1 MKRKE
6 KVKDKKV
13 KEKKIKK
20 ERKHMAKEKKSMLLR
35 TLLLVLIAI
44 IVCFLIVPLF
54 KSLNFGLDLQGGFEI
69 LYEVSPIDG
78 EEMNSDILNS
88 TYKSMLKRIDTLGVS
103 EPEITIEGNDKIRV
117 KLAGVTNKDE
127 ARETLSTVATL
138 TFRDSED
145 NLLMTSDVL
154 ESGGARLT
162 TDTSGRPAVSL
173 AVKDKD
179 TFYKVTNAVK
189 DYDNNIIV
197 IWLDYDESVDSYA
210 SEGAYCGSSESNCI
224 SSATVSEAFSS
235 DVIIQGNF
243 TEDEASNL
251 VDLINSGSLPTKL
264 TEVSSKTV
272 GASFGDA
279 TLTMTMYAGIAG
291 VLAIIILLIG
301 IYNFAGIISAV
312 SVLLYTL
319 LVFASFWLVGGVLTL
334 PGIAALILGI
344 GMAVDANVLTYSRIK
359 EELLKGKSLEY
370 AFRNGSKASLGTILD
385 ANITTLLVAII
396 MFYFGESSVKGFA
409 TMLIINIIVTM
420 VTMVFITRVLMK
432 MFVKT
437 KYFDNKLSLFIGLRE
452 DSIKKEEKKPTYNY
466 LGLSK
471 YFAIF
476 SLVIMIASVIM
487 FAFKGMNLGIDFR
500 AGSDIT
506 LATTKVSE
514 EDLRSDLKELD
525 LEEVSIDITNSETDI
540 RVSDE
545 LKESEINEVESYF
558 LEKYN
563 TSVDIGVVS
572 NVVKQDLIKNA
583 IFSIIISLIGIILYI
598 TFRFKFSY
606 GISSV
611 ICLVHDALMMVA
623 SVILLRIE
631 VNSMFIAAVLAI
643 IGYSIN
649 NTIVVFDRVREN
661 IRKKDKENLNK
672 EELKEVVNIS
682 IRDTMSRSIYTS
694 LTTLLPVI
702 ALLVMGS
709 REILTFNV
717 AMIVGLIAGTYSSL
731 LLAGWLYVFF
741 ATIRKNKKTKNTKKV
756 REVSERTIKGIN
768 D

>member
-1 MKRKE
+1 MKKE
-6 KVKDKKV
+6 KKI

-20 ERKHMAKEKKSMLLR
+20 ERKHMAKEKKSMLLK
-35 TLLLVLIAI
+35 TGLLVVIAA

-69 LYEVSPIDG
+69 LYQVSPIDG
-78 EEMNSDILNS
+78 SEMTKDKLNA

-103 EPEITIEGNDKIRV
+103 EPEITLEGNDKIRV
-117 KLAGVTNKDE
+117 KLAGVTNKEE

-154 ESGGARLT
+154 EAGGARLT
-162 TDTSGRPAVSL
+162 TDQNGRPAVSL

-189 DYDNNIIV
+189 DYENNVIV
-197 IWLDYDESVDSYA
+197 IWLDYNEMTDSYA
-210 SEGAYCGSSESNCI
+210 SEGSMCGTSESNCI
-224 SSATVSEAFSS
+224 SAATVSEGFAS

-243 TEDEASNL
+243 TEEEASNL
-251 VDLINSGSLPTKL
+251 VDLINSGSLPAKL
-264 TEVSSKTV
+264 TEISSKTV

-312 SVLLYTL
+312 SILLYTL
-319 LVFASFWLVGGVLTL
+319 FVFAAFWLIGGVLTL

-359 EELLKGKSLEY
+359 EELLKGRSLET
-370 AFRNGSKASLGTILD
+370 AFKNGSKASFRTILD
-385 ANITTLLVAII
+385 ANLTTLLVAII
-396 MFYFGESSVKGFA
+396 MFYLGESSVKGFA

-420 VTMVFITRVLMK
+420 VTMVGITRILMK

-437 KYFDNKLSLFIGLRE
+437 KYFDNKLNLFIGVHE
-452 DSIKKEEKKPTYNY
+452 ENIKEEKKKPTYNY

-471 YFAIF
+471 FFAVF
-476 SLVIMIASVIM
+476 SLVVILASVVM
-487 FAFKGMNLGIDFR
+487 FAFKGMNLGIDFQ

-506 LATTKVSE
+506 LSTTEVSE
-514 EDLRSDLKELD
+514 KDLRKDLKELK
-525 LEEVSIDITNSETDI
+525 LEELSIDITNSETDI

-545 LKESEINEVESYF
+545 LKEDEIAEVESYF
-558 LEKYN
+558 LDKYN
-563 TSVDIGVVS
+563 ASVDIGVVS

-583 IFSIIISLIGIILYI
+583 IFSIVISLIGIILYI

-623 SVILLRIE
+623 SVILLRVE

-661 IRKKDKENLNK
+661 LKKKDKENFSK
-672 EELKEVVNIS
+672 DELKEVVNIS
-682 IRDTMSRSIYTS
+682 IKDTMARSIYTS

-741 ATIRKNKKTKNTKKV
+741 ASKKKNNNKKKKIV
-756 REVSERTIKGIN
+756 KEVSEKTIKGIN

>member
-1 MKRKE
+1 MK
-6 KVKDKKV
+6 KKV
-13 KEKKIKK
+13 KKIKK
-20 ERKHMAKEKKSMLLR
+20 ERKHMAKEKKSMLLK
-35 TLLLVLIAI
+35 TGLLVVIAT
-44 IVCFLIVPLF
+44 IVCFSIVPLF

-69 LYEVSPIDG
+69 LYQVSPIDG
-78 EEMNSDILNS
+78 SKMNKDKLNA

-103 EPEITIEGNDKIRV
+103 EPEITLEGEDKIRV
-117 KLAGVTNKDE
+117 KLAGVTNKE
-127 ARETLSTVATL
+127 QARETLSTVATL

-145 NLLMTSDVL
+145 NLLMSSNVL
-154 ESGGARLT
+154 EAGGAKLT
-162 TDTSGRPAVSL
+162 KDSSGRPAVSL

-189 DYDNNIIV
+189 DYKKNVIV
-197 IWLDYDESVDSYA
+197 IWLDYNEMTDSYA
-210 SEGAYCGSSESNCI
+210 HEGSACGTSESNCI
-224 SSATVSEAFSS
+224 SAATVSEGFAS

-243 TEDEASNL
+243 TDEEASNL
-251 VDLINSGSLPTKL
+251 VDLINSGSLPAKL
-264 TEVSSKTV
+264 TEISSKTV

-291 VLAIIILLIG
+291 ILAIIILLIG

-319 LVFASFWLVGGVLTL
+319 LVFASFWLIGGVLTL
-334 PGIAALILGI
+334 SGIAALILGI
-344 GMAVDANVLTYSRIK
+344 GMAVDANVLTFARIK
-359 EELLKGKSLEY
+359 EELLKGRSLET
-370 AFRNGSKASLGTILD
+370 AFKNGSKASLGTILD
-385 ANITTLLVAII
+385 ANLTTILVAII
-396 MFYFGESSVKGFA
+396 MFWLGESSVKGFA

-420 VTMVFITRVLMK
+420 VTMVGITRILMK
-432 MFVKT
+432 LFIKT
-437 KYFDNKLSLFIGLRE
+437 KYFDNKLNLFIGIHE
-452 DSIKKEEKKPTYNY
+452 ETIKKENKKSTYNY

-471 YFAIF
+471 FFAMF
-476 SLVIMIASVIM
+476 SLVIIVASVVM
-487 FAFKGMNLGIDFR
+487 FAFKGINLGIDFK

-506 LATTKVSE
+506 LATTEVS
-514 EDLRSDLKELD
+514 DADIRDDLKELKLD
-525 LEEVSIDITNSETDI
+525 VVSVDINSGETDI

-545 LKESEINEVESYF
+545 LKEDEITEVESYF
-558 LEKYN
+558 LDKYN

-572 NVVKQDLIKNA
+572 NMVKQDLIKNA
-583 IFSIIISLIGIILYI
+583 IISIVISLIGIILYI

-623 SVILLRIE
+623 SIVLLRVE

-661 IRKKDKENLNK
+661 LRKQAKDNINK
-672 EELKEVVNIS
+672 NELKEIVNTS
-682 IRDTMSRSIYTS
+682 IKETMARSISTS

-702 ALLVMGS
+702 ALLIMGS

-717 AMIVGLIAGTYSSL
+717 ALIVGIIAGTYSSL
-731 LLAGWLYVFF
+731 LIAGWLYVLF
-741 ATIRKNKKTKNTKKV
+741 ASKRKNDKKKKTTK
-756 REVSERTIKGIN
+756 EISEKTIKGIN
-768 D
+768 A

>member
-1 MKRKE
+1 MKKE
-6 KVKDKKV
+6 KKI

-20 ERKHMAKEKKSMLLR
+20 ERKHMAKEKKSMLLK
-35 TLLLVLIAI
+35 TGLLVVIAA

-69 LYEVSPIDG
+69 LYQVSPIDG
-78 EEMNSDILNS
+78 SKMTKDKLNA

-103 EPEITIEGNDKIRV
+103 EPEITLEGNDKIRV
-117 KLAGVTNKDE
+117 KLAGVTNKEE
-127 ARETLSTVATL
+127 ARDTLSTVATL

-154 ESGGARLT
+154 EAGGARLT
-162 TDTSGRPAVSL
+162 TDQNGRPAVSL

-189 DYDNNIIV
+189 DYENNVIV
-197 IWLDYDESVDSYA
+197 IWLDYNEMADSYA
-210 SEGAYCGSSESNCI
+210 SEGSMCGTSESNCI
-224 SSATVSEAFSS
+224 SAATVSEGFAS

-243 TEDEASNL
+243 TEEEASNL
-251 VDLINSGSLPTKL
+251 VDLINSGSLPAKL
-264 TEVSSKTV
+264 TEISSKTV

-291 VLAIIILLIG
+291 ILAIIILLIG

-312 SVLLYTL
+312 SILLYTL
-319 LVFASFWLVGGVLTL
+319 FVFAAFWLIGGVLTL

-359 EELLKGKSLEY
+359 EELLKGRSLET
-370 AFRNGSKASLGTILD
+370 AFKNGSKASFRTILD
-385 ANITTLLVAII
+385 ANLTTLLVAII
-396 MFYFGESSVKGFA
+396 MFYLGESSVKGFA

-420 VTMVFITRVLMK
+420 VTMVGITRILMK

-437 KYFDNKLSLFIGLRE
+437 KYFDNKLNLFIGVHE
-452 DSIKKEEKKPTYNY
+452 ENIKEEKKKPTYNY

-471 YFAIF
+471 FFAAF
-476 SLVIMIASVIM
+476 SLVVILASVIM
-487 FAFKGMNLGIDFR
+487 FTFKGMNLGIDFQ

-506 LATTKVSE
+506 LSTTEVSE
-514 EDLRSDLKELD
+514 KDLRSDLKELK
-525 LEEVSIDITNSETDI
+525 LEELSIDITNSETDI

-545 LKESEINEVESYF
+545 LKEDEIAEVESYF
-558 LEKYN
+558 LDKYN
-563 TSVDIGVVS
+563 ASVDIGVVS

-583 IFSIIISLIGIILYI
+583 IFSIVISLIGIILYI

-623 SVILLRIE
+623 SVILLRVE

-649 NTIVVFDRVREN
+649 NTIVVFDRVREKLK
-661 IRKKDKENLNK
+661 KKDKENFSK
-672 EELKEVVNIS
+672 DELKEVVNIS
-682 IRDTMSRSIYTS
+682 IKDTMARSIYTS

-731 LLAGWLYVFF
+731 LLAGWLYVSF
-741 ATIRKNKKTKNTKKV
+741 ASKKKNNNKKRKV
-756 REVSERTIKGIN
+756 VKEVSEKTIKGIN

>member
-6 KVKDKKV
+6 KVKDKKI
-13 KEKKIKK
+13 KEK
-20 ERKHMAKEKKSMLLR
+20 KHMAKEKKSMLLK
-35 TLLLVLIAI
+35 TGLLVVIAA

-78 EEMNSDILNS
+78 SKMTKDKLNA

-103 EPEITIEGNDKIRV
+103 EPEITLEGDDKIRV
-117 KLAGVTNKDE
+117 KLAGVTNKEE

-154 ESGGARLT
+154 DAGGARLT
-162 TDTSGRPAVSL
+162 TDSSGRPAVSL

-189 DYDNNIIV
+189 DYENNIIA
-197 IWLDYDESVDSYA
+197 IWLDYNEMTDSYA
-210 SEGAYCGSSESNCI
+210 SEGSMCGTSESNCI
-224 SSATVSEAFSS
+224 SAATVSEGFAS

-243 TEDEASNL
+243 TEEEASNL
-251 VDLINSGSLPTKL
+251 VDVINSGSLPAKL
-264 TEVSSKTV
+264 TEISSKTV

-291 VLAIIILLIG
+291 ILAIIILLIG

-312 SVLLYTL
+312 SILLYTL
-319 LVFASFWLVGGVLTL
+319 FVFAAFWLIGGVLTL

-359 EELLKGKSLEY
+359 EELLKGRSLET
-370 AFRNGSKASLGTILD
+370 AFKNGSKASFGTILD
-385 ANITTLLVAII
+385 ANLTTLLVAII
-396 MFYFGESSVKGFA
+396 MFYLGESSVKGFA

-420 VTMVFITRVLMK
+420 VTMVGITRILMK

-437 KYFDNKLSLFIGLRE
+437 KYFDNKLNLFIGVHE
-452 DSIKKEEKKPTYNY
+452 ENIKEEKKKPTYNY

-471 YFAIF
+471 FFAAF
-476 SLVIMIASVIM
+476 SLVVILASVIM
-487 FAFKGMNLGIDFR
+487 FTFKGMNLGIDFQ

-506 LATTKVSE
+506 LATTEVSE
-514 EDLRSDLKELD
+514 KDLRSDLKELKLD
-525 LEEVSIDITNSETDI
+525 EVSIDVTSSETDI

-545 LKESEINEVESYF
+545 LKEDEIAEVESYF
-558 LEKYN
+558 LDKYN
-563 TSVDIGVVS
+563 ASVDIGVVS

-583 IFSIIISLIGIILYI
+583 IFSIVISLIGIILYI
-598 TFRFKFSY
+598 TLRFKFSY

-623 SVILLRIE
+623 SVILLRVE

-661 IRKKDKENLNK
+661 LKKKDKDKQRK

-682 IRDTMSRSIYTS
+682 IKETMARSIYTS

-741 ATIRKNKKTKNTKKV
+741 ASKKKNNNKKKKIV
-756 REVSERTIKGIN
+756 KEVSEKTIKGIN

>member
-1 MKRKE
+1 MK
-6 KVKDKKV
+6 KDKKI

-20 ERKHMAKEKKSMLLR
+20 ERGHMAKEKKSMLLK
-35 TLLLVLIAI
+35 TGLLVVIAV

-78 EEMNSDILNS
+78 SKMTKDKLNA

-103 EPEITIEGNDKIRV
+103 EPEITLEGNDKIRV

-145 NLLMTSDVL
+145 NLLMSSDVL
-154 ESGGARLT
+154 EAGGARLT
-162 TDTSGRPAVSL
+162 TDANGRPAVSL

-189 DYDNNIIV
+189 DYENNVIV
-197 IWLDYDESVDSYA
+197 IWLDYNEMTDSYA
-210 SEGAYCGSSESNCI
+210 SEASMCGTSESNCI
-224 SSATVSEAFSS
+224 SSATVTQGFAS

-243 TEDEASNL
+243 TEEEASNL
-251 VDLINSGSLPTKL
+251 VDLINSGSLPAKL
-264 TEVSSKTV
+264 TEISSKTV

-312 SVLLYTL
+312 SILLYTL
-319 LVFASFWLVGGVLTL
+319 LVFAAFWLIGGVLTL

-359 EELLKGKSLEY
+359 EELLKGRSLET
-370 AFRNGSKASLGTILD
+370 AFKNGSKASFGTILD
-385 ANITTLLVAII
+385 ANLTTLLVAII
-396 MFYFGESSVKGFA
+396 MFYLGESSVKGFA

-420 VTMVFITRVLMK
+420 VTMVFITRILMK

-437 KYFDNKLSLFIGLRE
+437 KYFDNKLNFFIGVHE
-452 DSIKKEEKKPTYNY
+452 ENINKEEKKSTYNY

-471 YFAIF
+471 FFAAF
-476 SLVIMIASVIM
+476 SLVVILASVVM
-487 FAFKGMNLGIDFR
+487 FAFKGMNLGIDFQ

-506 LATTKVSE
+506 LATTEVSE
-514 EDLRSDLKELD
+514 KDLRSGLKELKLD
-525 LEEVSIDITNSETDI
+525 EVSIDITSSETDI

-545 LKESEINEVESYF
+545 LKEDEINKVESYF
-558 LEKYN
+558 LDKYN
-563 TSVDIGVVS
+563 ASVDIGVVS

-583 IFSIIISLIGIILYI
+583 IFSIVISLIGIILYI

-623 SVILLRIE
+623 SVILLRVE
-631 VNSMFIAAVLAI
+631 ANSMFIAAVLAI

-661 IRKKDKENLNK
+661 LRKKDKENLNK
-672 EELKEVVNIS
+672 EELKDVVNIS
-682 IRDTMSRSIYTS
+682 IKETMARSIYTS

-741 ATIRKNKKTKNTKKV
+741 ASKKKNNNKKKRVVK
-756 REVSERTIKGIN
+756 EVSEKTIKGIN

>member
-1 MKRKE
+1 MKK
-6 KVKDKKV
+6 KDKKI

-20 ERKHMAKEKKSMLLR
+20 ERGHMAKEKKSMLLK
-35 TLLLVLIAI
+35 TGLLIVIVA

-78 EEMNSDILNS
+78 SKMTKDKLNA

-103 EPEITIEGNDKIRV
+103 EPEITLEGNDKIRV

-145 NLLMTSDVL
+145 NLLMSSDVL
-154 ESGGARLT
+154 EAGGARLT
-162 TDTSGRPAVSL
+162 TDSSGRPAVSL

-189 DYDNNIIV
+189 DYDNNVIV
-197 IWLDYDESVDSYA
+197 IWLDYNEMTDSYA
-210 SEGAYCGSSESNCI
+210 SEGSMCGTSESNCI
-224 SSATVSEAFSS
+224 SAATVSEGFAS

-243 TEDEASNL
+243 SEEEASNL

-264 TEVSSKTV
+264 TEISSKTV

-319 LVFASFWLVGGVLTL
+319 FVFAAFWLIGGVLTL

-359 EELLKGKSLEY
+359 EELLKGRSLET
-370 AFRNGSKASLGTILD
+370 AFKNGSKASFGTILD
-385 ANITTLLVAII
+385 ANLTTLLVAII
-396 MFYFGESSVKGFA
+396 MFYLGESSVKGFA

-437 KYFDNKLSLFIGLRE
+437 KYFDNKLNFFIGVHEENINKE
-452 DSIKKEEKKPTYNY
+452 DKKPTYNY

-471 YFAIF
+471 FFATF
-476 SLVIMIASVIM
+476 SLVVILASVVM
-487 FAFKGMNLGIDFR
+487 FAVKGMNLGIDFQ

-506 LATTKVSE
+506 LATTEVSE
-514 EDLRSDLKELD
+514 KDLRSDLKELKLD
-525 LEEVSIDITNSETDI
+525 EVSIDITSSETDI

-545 LKESEINEVESYF
+545 LKENEIDEVESYF

-563 TSVDIGVVS
+563 ASVDIGVVS

-583 IFSIIISLIGIILYI
+583 IFSIVISLIGIILYI

-611 ICLVHDALMMVA
+611 ICLVHDALMMAA
-623 SVILLRIE
+623 SVILLRVE

-661 IRKKDKENLNK
+661 LKKKDKDNLSK
-672 EELKEVVNIS
+672 DELKDVVNIS
-682 IRDTMSRSIYTS
+682 IKETMARSIYTS

-741 ATIRKNKKTKNTKKV
+741 ASKKRKTNKKKRVVK
-756 REVSERTIKGIN
+756 EVSEKTIKGIN

>member
-1 MKRKE
+1 MKKKE
-6 KVKDKKV
+6 KKT

-20 ERKHMAKEKKSMLLR
+20 ERKHMATPKKKMLIR
-35 TLLLVLIAI
+35 TSLLVIIAA

-78 EEMNSDILNS
+78 SKMNKDKLNA

-103 EPEITIEGNDKIRV
+103 EPEITLEGNDKIRV

-127 ARETLSTVATL
+127 ARDTLSTVATL

-154 ESGGARLT
+154 KSGGARLT
-162 TDTSGRPAVSL
+162 TDSSGRPAVSL
-173 AVKDKD
+173 SVADKD

-189 DYDNNIIV
+189 DYENNVIV
-197 IWLDYDESVDSYA
+197 IWLDFNEMTDSYA
-210 SEGAYCGSSESNCI
+210 SEGSMCGTSESNCI
-224 SSATVSEAFSS
+224 SAATVSEGFAS

-243 TEDEASNL
+243 TEDEAQEL

-264 TEVSSKTV
+264 TEISSKTV

-291 VLAIIILLIG
+291 VLAIIILLIA
-301 IYNFAGIISAV
+301 IYNFAGIISAL

-319 LVFASFWLVGGVLTL
+319 LVFAAFWLIGGVLTL

-359 EELLKGKSLEY
+359 EELLKGRSLET
-370 AFRNGSKASLGTILD
+370 AFKNGSKLSFTTILD
-385 ANITTLLVAII
+385 ANLTTLLVAII

-420 VTMVFITRVLMK
+420 ITMVGITRFIMK
-432 MFVKT
+432 LFVNT
-437 KYFDNKLSLFIGLRE
+437 KYFDDKLHLFIGVYPE
-452 DSIKKEEKKPTYNY
+452 NIGKEEKKPRNY

-471 YFAIF
+471 FFALF
-476 SLVIMIASVIM
+476 SIIVIVAAGIL

-506 LATTKVSE
+506 ISTTDVKE
-514 EDLRSDLKELD
+514 KELRSDLKELELD
-525 LEEVSIDITNSETDI
+525 EVSIDINASETDI
-540 RVSDE
+540 RISNE
-545 LKESEINEVESYF
+545 LKEDEISKVESYF
-558 LEKYN
+558 LDKYN
-563 TSVDIGVVS
+563 ASTDIGVVS
-572 NVVKQDLIKNA
+572 NIVKQDLVKNA
-583 IFSIIISLIGIILYI
+583 VFSIIISLIAIIIYVS
-598 TFRFKFSY
+598 FRFKFSY

-611 ICLVHDALMMVA
+611 ICLIHDSFMMIA
-623 SVILLRIE
+623 GVILLRTE
-631 VNSMFIAAVLAI
+631 VNSMFIAAILAI

-649 NTIVVFDRVREN
+649 NTIVVFDRVREKM
-661 IRKKDKENLNK
+661 KKDDKPKTK
-672 EELKEVVNIS
+672 EELKDIVNQS
-682 IRDTMSRSIYTS
+682 IKETMARSIYTS
-694 LTTLLPVI
+694 LTTLLPVV
-702 ALLVMGS
+702 ALLIMGS
-709 REILTFNV
+709 RDILTFNV
-717 AMIVGLIAGTYSSL
+717 AMIIGLIAGTYSSL
-731 LLAGWLYVFF
+731 LIAPALFVKFYA
-741 ATIRKNKKTKNTKKV
+741 KNKPKV
-756 REVSERTIKGIN
+756 KIKEVSEKTIKGIN

>member
-1 MKRKE
+1 MKKE
-6 KVKDKKV
+6 KKI

-20 ERKHMAKEKKSMLLR
+20 ERKHMAKEKKSMLLK
-35 TLLLVLIAI
+35 TGLLVVIAA
-44 IVCFLIVPLF
+44 IVCFLIIPLF

-69 LYEVSPIDG
+69 LYQVSPIDG
-78 EEMNSDILNS
+78 SKMTKDKLNA

-103 EPEITIEGNDKIRV
+103 EPEITLEGNDKIRV
-117 KLAGVTNKDE
+117 KLAGVTNKEE

-154 ESGGARLT
+154 EAGGARLT
-162 TDTSGRPAVSL
+162 TDQNGRPAVSL

-189 DYDNNIIV
+189 DYENNVIV
-197 IWLDYDESVDSYA
+197 IWLDYNEMTNSYA
-210 SEGAYCGSSESNCI
+210 SEGSMCGTSESNCI
-224 SSATVSEAFSS
+224 SAATVSEGFAS

-243 TEDEASNL
+243 TEEEASNL
-251 VDLINSGSLPTKL
+251 VDLINSGSLPAKL
-264 TEVSSKTV
+264 TEISSKTV

-312 SVLLYTL
+312 SILLYTL
-319 LVFASFWLVGGVLTL
+319 FVFAAFWLIGGVLTL

-359 EELLKGKSLEY
+359 EELLKGRSLET
-370 AFRNGSKASLGTILD
+370 AFKNGSKASFRTILD
-385 ANITTLLVAII
+385 ANLTTLLVAII
-396 MFYFGESSVKGFA
+396 MFYLGESSVKGFA

-420 VTMVFITRVLMK
+420 VTMVGITRILMK

-437 KYFDNKLSLFIGLRE
+437 KYFDNKLNLFIGVHE
-452 DSIKKEEKKPTYNY
+452 ENIKEEKKKPTYNY

-471 YFAIF
+471 FFAAF
-476 SLVIMIASVIM
+476 SLVVILASVIM
-487 FAFKGMNLGIDFR
+487 FTFKGMNLGIDFQ

-506 LATTKVSE
+506 LSTTEVSE
-514 EDLRSDLKELD
+514 EDLRSDLKELK
-525 LEEVSIDITNSETDI
+525 LEELSIDITSSETDI

-545 LKESEINEVESYF
+545 LKEDEIAEVESYF
-558 LEKYN
+558 LDKYN
-563 TSVDIGVVS
+563 ASVDIGVVS

-583 IFSIIISLIGIILYI
+583 IFSIVISLIGIILYI

-623 SVILLRIE
+623 SVILLRVE

-649 NTIVVFDRVREN
+649 NTIVVFDRVREKLK
-661 IRKKDKENLNK
+661 KKDKENFSK
-672 EELKEVVNIS
+672 DELKEVVNIS
-682 IRDTMSRSIYTS
+682 IKDTMARSIYTS

-741 ATIRKNKKTKNTKKV
+741 ASKKKNNNKKRKV
-756 REVSERTIKGIN
+756 VKEVSEKTIKGIN

>member
-1 MKRKE
+1 MKKE
-6 KVKDKKV
+6 KKV

-20 ERKHMAKEKKSMLLR
+20 ERKKMVPEKKKMLGK
-35 TLLLVLIAI
+35 TAILVVIAA

-78 EEMNSDILNS
+78 SEMNSDILNA
-88 TYKSMLKRIDTLGVS
+88 TYRSMLKRIDSLGVS
-103 EPEITIEGNDKIRV
+103 EPEITLEGDNRIRV
-117 KLAGVTNKDE
+117 KLAGVTNKEE
-127 ARETLSTVATL
+127 ARDTLSTVATL

-154 ESGGARLT
+154 EAGGARLT
-162 TDTSGRPAVSL
+162 TDSSGRPAVSL

-189 DYDNNIIV
+189 DYENNVIV
-197 IWLDYDESVDSYA
+197 IWLDYNEMTDSYA
-210 SEGAYCGSSESNCI
+210 SEGSMCGTDESNCI
-224 SSATVSEAFSS
+224 SAATVSEGFAS

-243 TEDEASNL
+243 SEEEASDL
-251 VDLINSGSLPTKL
+251 VDLINSGSLPAKL

-312 SVLLYTL
+312 SILLYTL
-319 LVFASFWLVGGVLTL
+319 FVFAAFWLVGGVLTL

-359 EELLKGKSLEY
+359 EELLKGRSLET
-370 AFRNGSKASLGTILD
+370 AFKNGSKASFGTILD
-385 ANITTLLVAII
+385 ANLTTLLVAII
-396 MFYFGESSVKGFA
+396 MFYLGESSVKGFA

-420 VTMVFITRVLMK
+420 ITMVGITRVLMK

-437 KYFDNKLSLFIGLRE
+437 KYFDNKLNLFIGVHVE
-452 DSIKKEEKKPTYNY
+452 NIKQDEKKKTYNY

-471 YFAIF
+471 FFAAF
-476 SLVIMIASVIM
+476 SLVVILASVVM

-506 LATTKVSE
+506 LATTEISE
-514 EDLRSDLKELD
+514 EDLKSDLKELD
-525 LEEVSIDITNSETDI
+525 LDEVSIDITSSETDI

-545 LKESEINEVESYF
+545 LKESEVDEVESYF

-583 IFSIIISLIGIILYI
+583 IFSIVISLIGIILYI

-623 SVILLRIE
+623 SVILLRVE

-661 IRKKDKENLNK
+661 LRKKDKDNLSK
-672 EELKEVVNIS
+672 DELKEVVNVS
-682 IRDTMSRSIYTS
+682 IKDTMSRSIYTS
-694 LTTLLPVI
+694 LTTLLPVL
-702 ALLVMGS
+702 ALLIMGS

-731 LLAGWLYVFF
+731 LLAGSLYVFF
-741 ATIRKNKKTKNTKKV
+741 ASKKRKHNKKKKV
-756 REVSERTIKGIN
+756 VKEVSEKTIKGIN

>member
-1 MKRKE
+1 MKK
-6 KVKDKKV
+6 

-20 ERKHMAKEKKSMLLR
+20 ERKHMAKEKKSMLSK
-35 TLLLVLIAI
+35 TGLLVVIAA

-69 LYEVSPIDG
+69 LYQVSPIDG
-78 EEMNSDILNS
+78 SKMNKDKLNA

-103 EPEITIEGNDKIRV
+103 EPEITLEGDDKIRV
-117 KLAGVTNKDE
+117 KLAGVTNKEE
-127 ARETLSTVATL
+127 ARNTLSTVATL
-138 TFRDSED
+138 TFRDSND
-145 NLLMTSDVL
+145 NLLMNSDVL
-154 ESGGARLT
+154 KAGGARLT
-162 TDTSGRPAVSL
+162 TDQNGRPAVSL

-189 DYDNNIIV
+189 DYDNNVIV
-197 IWLDYDESVDSYA
+197 IWLDYNEMTDSYA
-210 SEGAYCGSSESNCI
+210 NEGSMCGTSNSNCI
-224 SSATVSEAFSS
+224 SAATVSQAFSS

-243 TEDEASNL
+243 TEEEASNL
-251 VDLINSGSLPTKL
+251 VDLINSGSLPAKL
-264 TEVSSKTV
+264 TEISSKTV

-291 VLAIIILLIG
+291 VLAIIILLVG
-301 IYNFAGIISAV
+301 IYNFAGIISAL

-319 LVFASFWLVGGVLTL
+319 FVFSAFWLIGGVLTL

-359 EELLKGKSLEY
+359 EELLKGKSLET
-370 AFRNGSKASLGTILD
+370 AFKNGSKASFGTILD
-385 ANITTLLVAII
+385 ANLTTLLVAII
-396 MFYFGESSVKGFA
+396 MFYLGESSVKGFA

-420 VTMVFITRVLMK
+420 FTMVFITRIFLK

-437 KYFDNKLSLFIGLRE
+437 KYFDNKLNLFIGVHE
-452 DSIKKEEKKPTYNY
+452 DSIKKENKKTTYNY

-471 YFAIF
+471 FFAIF
-476 SLVIMIASVIM
+476 SLIVILASVIM
-487 FAFKGMNLGIDFR
+487 FSFKGINLGIDFQ

-506 LATTKVSE
+506 LATTEVSE
-514 EDLRSDLKELD
+514 KDLRSDLEELKLD
-525 LEEVSIDITNSETDI
+525 EVSIDITSSETDI

-545 LKESEINEVESYF
+545 LKEDEVDKVESYF
-558 LEKYN
+558 LDKYN

-572 NVVKQDLIKNA
+572 NVVKQDLIQNA
-583 IFSIIISLIGIILYI
+583 IFSIVISLIGIILYI

-611 ICLVHDALMMVA
+611 ICLGHDALMMVA
-623 SVILLRIE
+623 TVILLRVE

-661 IRKKDKENLNK
+661 IKINSKDNLNK
-672 EELKEVVNIS
+672 DELKEIVNIS
-682 IRDTMSRSIYTS
+682 IKETMARSIYTS

-702 ALLVMGS
+702 ALLIMGS

-741 ATIRKNKKTKNTKKV
+741 ASKRKNNNKNKRK
-756 REVSERTIKGIN
+756 EISEKTIKGIN

>member
-6 KVKDKKV
+6 KVKDKKIKEKKHMV
-13 KEKKIKK
+13 KEK
-20 ERKHMAKEKKSMLLR
+20 ESMLLK
-35 TLLLVLIAI
+35 TGLLVVIAV

-78 EEMNSDILNS
+78 SKMTKDKLNA

-103 EPEITIEGNDKIRV
+103 EPEITLEGNDKIRV
-117 KLAGVTNKDE
+117 KLAGVTNKEE

-145 NLLMTSDVL
+145 NLLMSSDVL
-154 ESGGARLT
+154 DAGGARLT
-162 TDTSGRPAVSL
+162 TDQNGRPAVSL

-189 DYDNNIIV
+189 DYENNVIV
-197 IWLDYDESVDSYA
+197 IWLDYNEMTDSYA
-210 SEGAYCGSSESNCI
+210 SEGSMCGTSESNCI
-224 SSATVSEAFSS
+224 SAATVSEGFAS

-243 TEDEASNL
+243 TEEEASNL
-251 VDLINSGSLPTKL
+251 VDLINSGSLPAKL
-264 TEVSSKTV
+264 TEISSKTV

-291 VLAIIILLIG
+291 ILAIIILLIG

-312 SVLLYTL
+312 SILLYTL
-319 LVFASFWLVGGVLTL
+319 FVFAAFWLIGGVLTL

-359 EELLKGKSLEY
+359 EELLKGRSLET
-370 AFRNGSKASLGTILD
+370 AFKNGSKASFGTILD
-385 ANITTLLVAII
+385 ANLTTLLVAII
-396 MFYFGESSVKGFA
+396 MFYLGESSVKGFA

-420 VTMVFITRVLMK
+420 VTMVGITRILMK

-437 KYFDNKLSLFIGLRE
+437 KYFDNKLNFFIGVHE
-452 DSIKKEEKKPTYNY
+452 DNIKEENKKPTYNY

-471 YFAIF
+471 FFAAF
-476 SLVIMIASVIM
+476 SLVVILASVVM
-487 FAFKGMNLGIDFR
+487 FTFKGMNLGIDFQ

-506 LATTKVSE
+506 LATTEVSE
-514 EDLRSDLKELD
+514 KDLRSDLKELKLD
-525 LEEVSIDITNSETDI
+525 EVSIDVTSSETDI

-545 LKESEINEVESYF
+545 LKEDEIAEVESYF
-558 LEKYN
+558 LDKYN
-563 TSVDIGVVS
+563 ASVDIGVVS

-583 IFSIIISLIGIILYI
+583 IFSIVISLIGIILYI

-623 SVILLRIE
+623 SVILLRVE

-661 IRKKDKENLNK
+661 LKKKDKDNLSK
-672 EELKEVVNIS
+672 DELKEIVNIS
-682 IRDTMSRSIYTS
+682 IKDTMARSIYTS

-702 ALLVMGS
+702 ALLIMGS
-709 REILTFNV
+709 REILIFNV

-741 ATIRKNKKTKNTKKV
+741 ASKKKNNNKKRKV
-756 REVSERTIKGIN
+756 VKEVSEKTIKGIN

>member
-1 MKRKE
+1 MKKDRKI
-6 KVKDKKV
+6 

-20 ERKHMAKEKKSMLLR
+20 ERGHMAKEKKS
-35 TLLLVLIAI
+35 LLLKTGLLIVIAA

-78 EEMNSDILNS
+78 SKMTKDKLNA

-103 EPEITIEGNDKIRV
+103 EPEITLEGNDKIRV

-145 NLLMTSDVL
+145 NLLMSSDVL
-154 ESGGARLT
+154 EAGGARLT
-162 TDTSGRPAVSL
+162 TDANGRPAVSL

-189 DYDNNIIV
+189 DYDNNVIV
-197 IWLDYDESVDSYA
+197 IWLDYNEMTDSYA
-210 SEGAYCGSSESNCI
+210 SEGSMCGTSESNCI
-224 SSATVSEAFSS
+224 SAATVSEGFAS

-243 TEDEASNL
+243 SEEEASNL
-251 VDLINSGSLPTKL
+251 VDLINSGSLPAKL
-264 TEVSSKTV
+264 TEISSKTV

-319 LVFASFWLVGGVLTL
+319 FVFAAFWLIGGVLIL

-359 EELLKGKSLEY
+359 EELLKGRSLET
-370 AFRNGSKASLGTILD
+370 AFKNGSKASFGTILD
-385 ANITTLLVAII
+385 ANLTTLLVAII
-396 MFYFGESSVKGFA
+396 MFYLGESSVKGFA

-437 KYFDNKLSLFIGLRE
+437 KYFDNKLNFFIGVHEENINKE
-452 DSIKKEEKKPTYNY
+452 DKKTNYNY

-471 YFAIF
+471 FFAAF
-476 SLVIMIASVIM
+476 SLVVILASVVM
-487 FAFKGMNLGIDFR
+487 FAVKGMNLGIDFQ

-506 LATTKVSE
+506 LATTEVSE
-514 EDLRSDLKELD
+514 KDLRSDLKELKLD
-525 LEEVSIDITNSETDI
+525 EVSIDITSSETDI

-545 LKESEINEVESYF
+545 LKEDEIDEVESYF

-563 TSVDIGVVS
+563 ASVDIGVVS

-583 IFSIIISLIGIILYI
+583 IFSIVISLIGIILYI

-623 SVILLRIE
+623 SVILLRVE

-661 IRKKDKENLNK
+661 LKKKDKDNLSK
-672 EELKEVVNIS
+672 EELKDVVNIS
-682 IRDTMSRSIYTS
+682 IKETMARSIYTS

-741 ATIRKNKKTKNTKKV
+741 ASKRKNNNKKKRVVK
-756 REVSERTIKGIN
+756 EVSEKTIKGIN

>member
-1 MKRKE
+1 MK
-6 KVKDKKV
+6 KDKKI
-13 KEKKIKK
+13 KEK
-20 ERKHMAKEKKSMLLR
+20 KHMAKDKKSMLIK
-35 TLLLVLIAI
+35 TGLLVVIAA

-78 EEMNSDILNS
+78 SKMTKDKLNA

-103 EPEITIEGNDKIRV
+103 EPEITLEGNDKIRV

-145 NLLMTSDVL
+145 NLLMSSDVL
-154 ESGGARLT
+154 EAGGARLT
-162 TDTSGRPAVSL
+162 TDANGRPAVSL

-189 DYDNNIIV
+189 DYENNIIA
-197 IWLDYDESVDSYA
+197 IWLDYNEMTDSYA
-210 SEGAYCGSSESNCI
+210 SEGSMCGTSESNCI
-224 SSATVSEAFSS
+224 SSATVSEGFAS

-243 TEDEASNL
+243 TEEEASNL
-251 VDLINSGSLPTKL
+251 VDLINSGSLPAKL
-264 TEVSSKTV
+264 TEISSKTV

-291 VLAIIILLIG
+291 ILAIIILLIG

-312 SVLLYTL
+312 SILLYTL
-319 LVFASFWLVGGVLTL
+319 FVFAAFWLIGGVLTL

-359 EELLKGKSLEY
+359 EELLKGRSLET
-370 AFRNGSKASLGTILD
+370 AFKNGSKASFGTILD
-385 ANITTLLVAII
+385 ANLTTLLVAII
-396 MFYFGESSVKGFA
+396 MFYLGESSVKGFA

-420 VTMVFITRVLMK
+420 VTMVFITRILMK

-437 KYFDNKLSLFIGLRE
+437 KYFDNKLNLFIGVH
-452 DSIKKEEKKPTYNY
+452 EENINKTDKKPTYNY

-471 YFAIF
+471 FFAAF
-476 SLVIMIASVIM
+476 SLVVILASVVM
-487 FAFKGMNLGIDFR
+487 FAFKGMNLGIDFQ

-506 LATTKVSE
+506 LATTEVSE
-514 EDLRSDLKELD
+514 KDLRSDLKELKLD
-525 LEEVSIDITNSETDI
+525 EVSIDITSSETDI

-545 LKESEINEVESYF
+545 LKEDEINKVESYF
-558 LEKYN
+558 LDKYN
-563 TSVDIGVVS
+563 ASVDIGVVS

-583 IFSIIISLIGIILYI
+583 IFSIVISLIGIILYI

-623 SVILLRIE
+623 SIILLRVE

-661 IRKKDKENLNK
+661 LRKKDKENLNK
-672 EELKEVVNIS
+672 EELKDVVNIS
-682 IRDTMSRSIYTS
+682 IKETMARSIYTS

-741 ATIRKNKKTKNTKKV
+741 ASKKKNNNKKKKV
-756 REVSERTIKGIN
+756 VKEVSEKTIKGIN

>member
-1 MKRKE
+1 MKKNKKGRN
-6 KVKDKKV
+6 KV
-13 KEKKIKK
+13 I
-20 ERKHMAKEKKSMLLR
+20 R
-35 TLLLVLIAI
+35 TTIILVLVVVGI
-44 IVCFLIVPLF
+44 CFSFIPLF
-54 KSLNFGLDLQGGFEI
+54 KNLKFGLDLQGGFEI
-69 LYEVSPIDG
+69 LYKVESIDG
-78 EEMNSDILNS
+78 SKMTRDKVMA
-88 TYKSMLKRIDTLGVS
+88 TYKTLSKRIDSLGVS
-103 EPEITIEGNDKIRV
+103 EPEIIIEGNDKIRV
-117 KLAGVTNKDE
+117 KLAGVTDPEK
-127 ARETLSTVATL
+127 AREQLSTVATL
-138 TFRDSED
+138 SFRDTND

-154 ESGGARLT
+154 EAGGARLT
-162 TDTSGRPAVSL
+162 TDQNGRPAVSL

-189 DYDNNIIV
+189 DYDNNVIV
-197 IWLDYDESVDSYA
+197 IWLDYNEMTDSYA
-210 SEGAYCGSSESNCI
+210 NEGSMCGTSNSNCI
-224 SSATVSEAFSS
+224 SAATVSQAFSS

-243 TEDEASNL
+243 TEEEASNL
-251 VDLINSGSLPTKL
+251 VDLINSGSLPAKL
-264 TEVSSKTV
+264 TEISSKTV

-291 VLAIIILLIG
+291 VLAIIILLVG
-301 IYNFAGIISAV
+301 IYNFAGIISAL

-319 LVFASFWLVGGVLTL
+319 FVFAAFWLIGGVLTL

-359 EELLKGKSLEY
+359 EELLKGKSLET
-370 AFRNGSKASLGTILD
+370 AFKNGSKASFGTILD
-385 ANITTLLVAII
+385 ANLTTLLVAII
-396 MFYFGESSVKGFA
+396 MFYLGESSVKGFA

-420 VTMVFITRVLMK
+420 FTMVFITRIFLK

-437 KYFDNKLSLFIGLRE
+437 KYFDNKLNLFIGVHE
-452 DSIKKEEKKPTYNY
+452 DSIKKENKKTTYNY

-471 YFAIF
+471 FFAIF
-476 SLVIMIASVIM
+476 SLIVILASVIM
-487 FAFKGMNLGIDFR
+487 FSFKGINLGIDFQ

-506 LATTKVSE
+506 LATTEVSE
-514 EDLRSDLKELD
+514 KDLRSDLEELKLD
-525 LEEVSIDITNSETDI
+525 EVSIDITSSETDI

-545 LKESEINEVESYF
+545 LKEDEVDKVESYF
-558 LEKYN
+558 LDKYN

-572 NVVKQDLIKNA
+572 NVVKQDLIQNA
-583 IFSIIISLIGIILYI
+583 IFSIVISLIGIILYI

-611 ICLVHDALMMVA
+611 ICLGHDALMMVA
-623 SVILLRIE
+623 TVILLRVE

-661 IRKKDKENLNK
+661 IKINSKDNLNK
-672 EELKEVVNIS
+672 DELKEIVNIS
-682 IRDTMSRSIYTS
+682 IKETMARSIYTS

-702 ALLVMGS
+702 ALLIMGS

-741 ATIRKNKKTKNTKKV
+741 ASKRKNNNKNKRK
-756 REVSERTIKGIN
+756 EISEKTIKGIN

>member
-6 KVKDKKV
+6 KVKDKKI
-13 KEKKIKK
+13 KEK
-20 ERKHMAKEKKSMLLR
+20 KHMAKEKKSMLLK
-35 TLLLVLIAI
+35 TGLLVVVAA

-78 EEMNSDILNS
+78 SKMTKDKLNA

-103 EPEITIEGNDKIRV
+103 EPEITLEGNDKIRV

-145 NLLMTSDVL
+145 NLLMSSDVL
-154 ESGGARLT
+154 EAGGARLT
-162 TDTSGRPAVSL
+162 TDANGRPAVSL

-189 DYDNNIIV
+189 DYENNIIA
-197 IWLDYDESVDSYA
+197 IWLDYNEMTDSYA
-210 SEGAYCGSSESNCI
+210 SEGSMCGTSESNCI
-224 SSATVSEAFSS
+224 SSATVSEGFAS

-243 TEDEASNL
+243 TEEEASNL
-251 VDLINSGSLPTKL
+251 VDLINSGSLPAKL
-264 TEVSSKTV
+264 TEISSKTV

-291 VLAIIILLIG
+291 ILAIIILLIG

-312 SVLLYTL
+312 SILLYTL
-319 LVFASFWLVGGVLTL
+319 FVFAAFWLIGGVLTL

-359 EELLKGKSLEY
+359 EELLKGRSLET
-370 AFRNGSKASLGTILD
+370 AFKNGSKASFGTILD
-385 ANITTLLVAII
+385 ANLTTLLVAII
-396 MFYFGESSVKGFA
+396 MFYLGESSVKGFA

-420 VTMVFITRVLMK
+420 VTMVFITRILMK

-437 KYFDNKLSLFIGLRE
+437 KYFDNKLNLFIGVH
-452 DSIKKEEKKPTYNY
+452 EENINKTDKKPTYNY

-471 YFAIF
+471 FFAAF
-476 SLVIMIASVIM
+476 SLVVILASVVM
-487 FAFKGMNLGIDFR
+487 FAFKGMNLGIDFQ

-506 LATTKVSE
+506 LATTEVSE
-514 EDLRSDLKELD
+514 KDLRSDLKELKLD
-525 LEEVSIDITNSETDI
+525 EVSIDITSSETDI

-545 LKESEINEVESYF
+545 LKEDEINKVESYF
-558 LEKYN
+558 LDKYN
-563 TSVDIGVVS
+563 ASVDIGVVS

-583 IFSIIISLIGIILYI
+583 IFSIVISLIGIILYI

-623 SVILLRIE
+623 SVILLRVE

-661 IRKKDKENLNK
+661 LRKKDKENLNK
-672 EELKEVVNIS
+672 EELKDVVNIS
-682 IRDTMSRSIYTS
+682 IKETMARSIYTS

-741 ATIRKNKKTKNTKKV
+741 ASKKKNNNKKKKV
-756 REVSERTIKGIN
+756 VKEVSEKTIKGIN

>member
-1 MKRKE
+1 MKK
-6 KVKDKKV
+6 KKV
-13 KEKKIKK
+13 EKIKK
-20 ERKHMAKEKKSMLLR
+20 ERKHMAKEKKSMLLK
-35 TLLLVLIAI
+35 TGLLVVIAT
-44 IVCFLIVPLF
+44 IVCFSIVPLF

-69 LYEVSPIDG
+69 LYQVSPIDG
-78 EEMNSDILNS
+78 SEMNKDKLNA

-103 EPEITIEGNDKIRV
+103 EPEITLEGEDKIRV
-117 KLAGVTNKDE
+117 KLAGVTNKE
-127 ARETLSTVATL
+127 QARETLSTVATL

-145 NLLMTSDVL
+145 NLLMSSNVL
-154 ESGGARLT
+154 EAGGAKLT
-162 TDTSGRPAVSL
+162 KDSSGRPAVSL

-189 DYDNNIIV
+189 DYKKNVIV
-197 IWLDYDESVDSYA
+197 IWLDYNEMTDSYA
-210 SEGAYCGSSESNCI
+210 HEGSACGTSESNCI
-224 SSATVSEAFSS
+224 SAATVSEGFAS

-243 TEDEASNL
+243 TDEEASNL
-251 VDLINSGSLPTKL
+251 VDLINSGSLPAKL
-264 TEVSSKTV
+264 TEISSKTV

-291 VLAIIILLIG
+291 ILAIIILLIG

-319 LVFASFWLVGGVLTL
+319 LVFASFWLIGGVLTL
-334 PGIAALILGI
+334 SGIAALILGI
-344 GMAVDANVLTYSRIK
+344 GMAVDANVLTFSRIK
-359 EELLKGKSLEY
+359 EELLKGRSLET
-370 AFRNGSKASLGTILD
+370 AFKSGSKASLGTILD
-385 ANITTLLVAII
+385 ANLTTILVAII
-396 MFYFGESSVKGFA
+396 MFWLGESSVKGFA

-420 VTMVFITRVLMK
+420 VTMVGITRILMK
-432 MFVKT
+432 MFIKT
-437 KYFDNKLSLFIGLRE
+437 KYFDNKLNLFIGIHE
-452 DSIKKEEKKPTYNY
+452 ENIKKEKKKSTYNY

-471 YFAIF
+471 FFAMF
-476 SLVIMIASVIM
+476 SLVIIVASVVM
-487 FAFKGMNLGIDFR
+487 FTFKGINLGIDFK

-506 LATTKVSE
+506 LATTEVS
-514 EDLRSDLKELD
+514 DADIRDDLKELKLD
-525 LEEVSIDITNSETDI
+525 VVSVDINSGETDI

-545 LKESEINEVESYF
+545 LKEDEITKVESYF
-558 LEKYN
+558 LDKYN

-572 NVVKQDLIKNA
+572 NMVKQDLIKNA
-583 IFSIIISLIGIILYI
+583 IISIVISLIGIILYI

-623 SVILLRIE
+623 SIVLLRVE

-661 IRKKDKENLNK
+661 LRKQAKDSINEN
-672 EELKEVVNIS
+672 ELKEIVNTS
-682 IRDTMSRSIYTS
+682 IKETMARSIYTS

-702 ALLVMGS
+702 ALLIMGS

-717 AMIVGLIAGTYSSL
+717 ALIVGIIAGTYSSL
-731 LLAGWLYVFF
+731 LIAGRLYVLF
-741 ATIRKNKKTKNTKKV
+741 ASKRKNDKKKRTTK
-756 REVSERTIKGIN
+756 EISEKTIKGIN
-768 D
+768 A

>member
-1 MKRKE
+1 MK
-6 KVKDKKV
+6 KKV
-13 KEKKIKK
+13 KKIKK
-20 ERKHMAKEKKSMLLR
+20 ERKHMAKEKKSMLLK
-35 TLLLVLIAI
+35 TGLLVVIAT
-44 IVCFLIVPLF
+44 IVCFSIVPLF

-69 LYEVSPIDG
+69 LYQVSPIDG
-78 EEMNSDILNS
+78 SKMNKDKLNA

-103 EPEITIEGNDKIRV
+103 EPEITLEGEDKIRV
-117 KLAGVTNKDE
+117 KLAGVTNKE
-127 ARETLSTVATL
+127 QARETLSTVATL

-145 NLLMTSDVL
+145 NLLMSSNVL
-154 ESGGARLT
+154 EAGGAKLT
-162 TDTSGRPAVSL
+162 KDSSGRPAVSL

-189 DYDNNIIV
+189 DYKKNVIV
-197 IWLDYDESVDSYA
+197 IWLDYNEMTDSYA
-210 SEGAYCGSSESNCI
+210 HEGSACGTSESNCI
-224 SSATVSEAFSS
+224 SAATVSEGFAS

-243 TEDEASNL
+243 TDEEASNL
-251 VDLINSGSLPTKL
+251 VDLINSGSLPAKL
-264 TEVSSKTV
+264 TEISSKTV

-291 VLAIIILLIG
+291 ILAIIILLIG

-319 LVFASFWLVGGVLTL
+319 LVFASFWLIGGVLTL
-334 PGIAALILGI
+334 SGIAALILGI
-344 GMAVDANVLTYSRIK
+344 GMAVDANVLTFARIK
-359 EELLKGKSLEY
+359 EELLKGRSLET
-370 AFRNGSKASLGTILD
+370 AFKNGSKASLGTILD
-385 ANITTLLVAII
+385 ANLTTILVAII
-396 MFYFGESSVKGFA
+396 MFWLGESSVKGFA

-420 VTMVFITRVLMK
+420 VTMVGITRILMK
-432 MFVKT
+432 MFIKT
-437 KYFDNKLSLFIGLRE
+437 KYFDNKLNLFIGIHE
-452 DSIKKEEKKPTYNY
+452 ETIKKEKKKSTYNY

-471 YFAIF
+471 FFAMF
-476 SLVIMIASVIM
+476 SLVIIVASVVM
-487 FAFKGMNLGIDFR
+487 FTFKGINLGIDFK

-506 LATTKVSE
+506 LATTEVS
-514 EDLRSDLKELD
+514 DADIRDDLKELKLD
-525 LEEVSIDITNSETDI
+525 VVSVDINSAETDI

-545 LKESEINEVESYF
+545 LKEDEITEVESYF
-558 LEKYN
+558 LDKYN

-572 NVVKQDLIKNA
+572 NMVKQDLIKNA
-583 IFSIIISLIGIILYI
+583 IISIVISLIGIILYI

-623 SVILLRIE
+623 SIVLLRVE

-661 IRKKDKENLNK
+661 LRKQAKDNINK
-672 EELKEVVNIS
+672 NELKEIVNTS
-682 IRDTMSRSIYTS
+682 IKETMARSISTS

-702 ALLVMGS
+702 ALLIMGS

-717 AMIVGLIAGTYSSL
+717 ALIVGIIAGTYSSL
-731 LLAGWLYVFF
+731 LIAGRLYVLF
-741 ATIRKNKKTKNTKKV
+741 ASKRKNDKKKKTTK
-756 REVSERTIKGIN
+756 EISEKTIKGIN
-768 D
+768 A

>member
-1 MKRKE
+1 MKK
-6 KVKDKKV
+6 

-20 ERKHMAKEKKSMLLR
+20 ERKHMAKEKKSMLSK
-35 TLLLVLIAI
+35 TGLLVVIAA

-69 LYEVSPIDG
+69 LYQVSPIDG
-78 EEMNSDILNS
+78 SKMNKDKLNA

-103 EPEITIEGNDKIRV
+103 EPEITLEGDDKIRV
-117 KLAGVTNKDE
+117 KLAGVTNKEE
-127 ARETLSTVATL
+127 ARNTLSTVATL
-138 TFRDSED
+138 TFRDSND
-145 NLLMTSDVL
+145 NLLMNSDVL
-154 ESGGARLT
+154 KAGGARLT
-162 TDTSGRPAVSL
+162 TDQNGRPAVSL

-189 DYDNNIIV
+189 GYDNNVIV
-197 IWLDYDESVDSYA
+197 IWLDYNEMTDSYA
-210 SEGAYCGSSESNCI
+210 NEGSMCGTSNSNCI
-224 SSATVSEAFSS
+224 SAATVSQAFSS

-243 TEDEASNL
+243 TEEEASNL
-251 VDLINSGSLPTKL
+251 VDLINSGSLPAKL
-264 TEVSSKTV
+264 TEISSKTV

-291 VLAIIILLIG
+291 VLAIIILLVG
-301 IYNFAGIISAV
+301 IYNFAGIISAL

-319 LVFASFWLVGGVLTL
+319 FVFAAFWLIGGVLTL

-359 EELLKGKSLEY
+359 EELLKGKSLET
-370 AFRNGSKASLGTILD
+370 AFKNGSKASFGTILD
-385 ANITTLLVAII
+385 ANLTTLLVAII
-396 MFYFGESSVKGFA
+396 MFYLGESSVKGFA

-420 VTMVFITRVLMK
+420 FTMVFITRIFLK

-437 KYFDNKLSLFIGLRE
+437 KYFDNKLNLFIGVHE
-452 DSIKKEEKKPTYNY
+452 DSIKKENKKTTYNY

-471 YFAIF
+471 FFAIF
-476 SLVIMIASVIM
+476 SLIVILASVIM
-487 FAFKGMNLGIDFR
+487 FSFKGINLGIDFQ

-506 LATTKVSE
+506 LATTEVSE
-514 EDLRSDLKELD
+514 KDLRSDLEELKLD
-525 LEEVSIDITNSETDI
+525 EVSIDITSSETDI

-545 LKESEINEVESYF
+545 LKEDEVDKVESYF
-558 LEKYN
+558 LDKYN

-572 NVVKQDLIKNA
+572 NVVKQDLIQNA
-583 IFSIIISLIGIILYI
+583 IFSIVISLIGIILYI

-611 ICLVHDALMMVA
+611 ICLGHDALMMVA
-623 SVILLRIE
+623 TVILLRVE

-661 IRKKDKENLNK
+661 IKINSKDNLNK
-672 EELKEVVNIS
+672 DELKEIVNIS
-682 IRDTMSRSIYTS
+682 IKETMARSIYTS

-702 ALLVMGS
+702 ALLIMGS

-741 ATIRKNKKTKNTKKV
+741 ASKRKNNNKNKRK
-756 REVSERTIKGIN
+756 EISEKTIKGIN

>member
-1 MKRKE
+1 MKKE
-6 KVKDKKV
+6 KKI

-20 ERKHMAKEKKSMLLR
+20 ERKHMAKEKKSMLLK
-35 TLLLVLIAI
+35 TGLLVVIAA

-69 LYEVSPIDG
+69 LYQVSPIDG
-78 EEMNSDILNS
+78 SEMTKDKLNA

-103 EPEITIEGNDKIRV
+103 EPEITLEGNDKIRV
-117 KLAGVTNKDE
+117 KLAGVTNKEE

-138 TFRDSED
+138 TFRDNED

-154 ESGGARLT
+154 EAGGARLT
-162 TDTSGRPAVSL
+162 TDQNGRPAVSL

-189 DYDNNIIV
+189 DYENNVIV
-197 IWLDYDESVDSYA
+197 IWLDYNEMADSYA
-210 SEGAYCGSSESNCI
+210 SEGSMCGTSESNCI
-224 SSATVSEAFSS
+224 SAATVSEGFAS

-243 TEDEASNL
+243 TEEEASNL
-251 VDLINSGSLPTKL
+251 VDLINSGSLPAKL
-264 TEVSSKTV
+264 TEISSKTV

-312 SVLLYTL
+312 SILLYTL
-319 LVFASFWLVGGVLTL
+319 FVFAAFWLIGGVLTL

-359 EELLKGKSLEY
+359 EELIKGRSLET
-370 AFRNGSKASLGTILD
+370 AFKNGSKASFRTILD
-385 ANITTLLVAII
+385 ANLTTLLVAII
-396 MFYFGESSVKGFA
+396 MFYLGESSVKGFA

-420 VTMVFITRVLMK
+420 VTMVGITRILMK

-437 KYFDNKLSLFIGLRE
+437 KYFDNKLNFFIGVHE
-452 DSIKKEEKKPTYNY
+452 DNIKEEKKKPTYNY

-471 YFAIF
+471 FFAAF
-476 SLVIMIASVIM
+476 SLVVILASVIM
-487 FAFKGMNLGIDFR
+487 FTFKGMNLGIDFQ

-506 LATTKVSE
+506 LSTTEVSE
-514 EDLRSDLKELD
+514 KDLRSDLKELKLD
-525 LEEVSIDITNSETDI
+525 EVSIDVTSSETDI

-545 LKESEINEVESYF
+545 LKEDEIAEVESYF
-558 LEKYN
+558 LDKYN
-563 TSVDIGVVS
+563 ASVDIGVVS

-583 IFSIIISLIGIILYI
+583 IFSIVISLIGIILYI

-623 SVILLRIE
+623 SVILLRVE

-661 IRKKDKENLNK
+661 LKKKDKENFSK
-672 EELKEVVNIS
+672 DELKEVVNIS
-682 IRDTMSRSIYTS
+682 IKDTMARSIYTS

-741 ATIRKNKKTKNTKKV
+741 ASKKKNNNKKRKV
-756 REVSERTIKGIN
+756 VKEVSEKTIKGIN

>member
-1 MKRKE
+1 M
-6 KVKDKKV
+6 
-13 KEKKIKK
+13 
-20 ERKHMAKEKKSMLLR
+20 KKSNKGKGKVIR
-35 TLLLVLIAI
+35 TAILLVLF
-44 IVCFLIVPLF
+44 VGVLCFLCVPLF
-54 KSLNFGLDLQGGFEI
+54 KNLKFGLDLQGGFEI
-69 LYEVSPIDG
+69 LYKVESIDG
-78 EEMNSDILNS
+78 SKMNHDKIMA
-88 TYKSMLKRIDTLGVS
+88 TYKTLTKRIDSLGVT

-117 KLAGVTNKDE
+117 KLAGVTNPEE
-127 ARETLSTVATL
+127 ARQQLSTVATL
-138 TFRDSED
+138 SFRDADD
-145 NLLMTSDVL
+145 NLLMSSDVL
-154 ESGGARLT
+154 VSGGAKVSQ
-162 TDTSGRPAVSL
+162 DSSGNPAVSL
-173 AVKDKD
+173 SVKDKD
-179 TFYKVTNAVK
+179 EFYKVTNKVK
-189 DYDNNIIV
+189 DYDQNLIV
-197 IWLDYDESVDSYA
+197 IWLDYNEEEDSYA
-210 SEGAYCGSSESNCI
+210 SEGSLCGTDGSNCL
-224 SSATVSEAFSS
+224 SAATVSQGFAS

-243 TEDEASNL
+243 TEDQVENL
-251 VDLINSGSLPTKL
+251 VDLINSGSLPAKL
-264 TEVSSKTV
+264 TEISSKTV

-279 TLTMTMYAGIAG
+279 TLTVTMYAGIAG

-312 SVLLYTL
+312 SILLYTL
-319 LVFASFWLVGGVLTL
+319 FVFAAFWLVGGVLTL

-359 EELLKGKSLEY
+359 EELLKGRSLET
-370 AFRNGSKASLGTILD
+370 AFKNGSKASFGTILD
-385 ANITTLLVAII
+385 ANLTTLLVAII

-420 VTMVFITRVLMK
+420 ITMVFITRVLMK

-437 KYFDNKLSLFIGLRE
+437 KYFDNKLSFFIGVHE
-452 DSIKKEEKKPTYNY
+452 EEINKKEKKPVYNY

-471 YFAIF
+471 LFAAF
-476 SLVIMIASVIM
+476 SLVVILASCVM
-487 FAFKGMNLGIDFR
+487 FAFKGMNLGIDFQ

-506 LATTKVSE
+506 LATTEVSE
-514 EDLRSDLKELD
+514 KDLRSDLKELELD
-525 LEEVSIDITNSETDI
+525 EVSIDITSSETDI

-545 LKESEINEVESYF
+545 LKDSEVDEVESYF
-558 LEKYN
+558 LSKYN

-572 NVVKQDLIKNA
+572 NVVKQDLVTNA
-583 IFSIIISLIGIILYI
+583 IFSIIVSLIGIILYI

-623 SVILLRIE
+623 SIILLRVE

-661 IRKKDKENLNK
+661 LKAKDKDNLSK
-672 EELKEVVNIS
+672 DELKSVVNLS
-682 IRDTMSRSIYTS
+682 IKETMSRSIYTS

-702 ALLVMGS
+702 ALLIMGS

-741 ATIRKNKKTKNTKKV
+741 ASKKRKTNKKGRVVK
-756 REVSERTIKGIN
+756 EVSEKTIKGIN

>member
-6 KVKDKKV
+6 KVKDKKI
-13 KEKKIKK
+13 KEKK
-20 ERKHMAKEKKSMLLR
+20 HMVKEKKSMLLK
-35 TLLLVLIAI
+35 TGLLVVIAV

-78 EEMNSDILNS
+78 SKMTKDKLNA

-103 EPEITIEGNDKIRV
+103 EPEITLEGNDKIRV
-117 KLAGVTNKDE
+117 KLAGVTNKEE

-145 NLLMTSDVL
+145 NLLMSSDVL
-154 ESGGARLT
+154 DAGGARLT
-162 TDTSGRPAVSL
+162 TDQNGRPAVSL

-189 DYDNNIIV
+189 DYENNVIV
-197 IWLDYDESVDSYA
+197 IWLDYNEMTDSYA
-210 SEGAYCGSSESNCI
+210 SEGSMCGTSESNCI
-224 SSATVSEAFSS
+224 SAATVSEGFAS

-243 TEDEASNL
+243 TEEEASNL
-251 VDLINSGSLPTKL
+251 VDLINSGSLPAKL
-264 TEVSSKTV
+264 TEISSKTV

-291 VLAIIILLIG
+291 ILAITILLIG

-312 SVLLYTL
+312 SILLYTL
-319 LVFASFWLVGGVLTL
+319 FVFAAFWLIGGVLTL

-359 EELLKGKSLEY
+359 EELLKGRSLET
-370 AFRNGSKASLGTILD
+370 AFKNGSKASFGTILD
-385 ANITTLLVAII
+385 ANLTTLLVAII
-396 MFYFGESSVKGFA
+396 MFYLGESSVKGFA

-420 VTMVFITRVLMK
+420 VTMVGITRILMK

-437 KYFDNKLSLFIGLRE
+437 KYFDNKLNLFIGVHE
-452 DSIKKEEKKPTYNY
+452 ENIKEEKKKPTYNY

-471 YFAIF
+471 FFAAF
-476 SLVIMIASVIM
+476 SLVVILASVVM
-487 FAFKGMNLGIDFR
+487 FTFKGMNLGIDFQ

-506 LATTKVSE
+506 LATTEVSE
-514 EDLRSDLKELD
+514 KDLRSDLKELKLD
-525 LEEVSIDITNSETDI
+525 EVSIDITSSETDI

-545 LKESEINEVESYF
+545 LKEDEIAEVESYF

-563 TSVDIGVVS
+563 ASVDIGVVS

-583 IFSIIISLIGIILYI
+583 IFSIVISLIGIILYI

-623 SVILLRIE
+623 SVILLRVE

-661 IRKKDKENLNK
+661 LKKKNKDNLSK
-672 EELKEVVNIS
+672 DELKEVVNIS
-682 IRDTMSRSIYTS
+682 IKDTMSRSIYTS

-702 ALLVMGS
+702 ALLIMGS

-741 ATIRKNKKTKNTKKV
+741 ASKKKNNNKKKKIV
-756 REVSERTIKGIN
+756 KEVSEKTIKGIN

>member
-1 MKRKE
+1 MK
-6 KVKDKKV
+6 KDKKI

-20 ERKHMAKEKKSMLLR
+20 ERGHMAKEKKSMLLK
-35 TLLLVLIAI
+35 TGLLVVIAV

-78 EEMNSDILNS
+78 SKMTKDKLNA

-103 EPEITIEGNDKIRV
+103 EPEITLEGNDKIRV
-117 KLAGVTNKDE
+117 KLAGVTNKEE

-145 NLLMTSDVL
+145 NLLMSSDVL
-154 ESGGARLT
+154 EAGGARLT
-162 TDTSGRPAVSL
+162 TDANGRPAVSL

-189 DYDNNIIV
+189 DYENNVIA
-197 IWLDYDESVDSYA
+197 IWLDFDEMTDSYA
-210 SEGAYCGSSESNCI
+210 SEASMCGTSESNCI
-224 SSATVSEAFSS
+224 SAATVTQGFAS

-243 TEDEASNL
+243 TEEEASNL
-251 VDLINSGSLPTKL
+251 VDLINSGSLPAKL

-312 SVLLYTL
+312 SILLYTL

-344 GMAVDANVLTYSRIK
+344 GMAIDANVLTYSRIK
-359 EELLKGKSLEY
+359 EELLKGRSLET
-370 AFRNGSKASLGTILD
+370 AFKNGSKASFGTILD
-385 ANITTLLVAII
+385 ANLTTLLVAII
-396 MFYFGESSVKGFA
+396 MFYLGESSVKGFA

-420 VTMVFITRVLMK
+420 VTMVFITRVLLK

-437 KYFDNKLSLFIGLRE
+437 KYFDNKLNFFIGVHE
-452 DSIKKEEKKPTYNY
+452 EEIKEENKKPTYNY

-471 YFAIF
+471 FFVAF
-476 SLVIMIASVIM
+476 SLVVILASVVM
-487 FAFKGMNLGIDFR
+487 FAFKGMNLGIDFQ

-506 LATTKVSE
+506 LATTEVSE
-514 EDLRSDLKELD
+514 KDLRSDLKELKLD
-525 LEEVSIDITNSETDI
+525 EVSIDITNSETDI
-540 RVSDE
+540 RVSNE
-545 LKESEINEVESYF
+545 LKEDEISKVESYF
-558 LEKYN
+558 LDKYN
-563 TSVDIGVVS
+563 ASVDIGVVS

-623 SVILLRIE
+623 SVILLRVE

-661 IRKKDKENLNK
+661 LKKRDKENLSK
-672 EELKEVVNIS
+672 DELANVVNVS
-682 IRDTMSRSIYTS
+682 IKETLARSIYTS

-702 ALLVMGS
+702 ALIIMGS

-717 AMIVGLIAGTYSSL
+717 AMIVGLVAGTYSSL
-731 LLAGWLYVFF
+731 LIAGRLYVFF
-741 ATIRKNKKTKNTKKV
+741 ASKTKINNKKKKV
-756 REVSERTIKGIN
+756 VKEVSEKIIKGIN

>member
-6 KVKDKKV
+6 KVKDKKI
-13 KEKKIKK
+13 KEK
-20 ERKHMAKEKKSMLLR
+20 KHMAKEKKSMLLK
-35 TLLLVLIAI
+35 TGLLVVVAA

-69 LYEVSPIDG
+69 LYEVSSIDG
-78 EEMNSDILNS
+78 SKMTKDKLNA

-103 EPEITIEGNDKIRV
+103 EPEITLEGDDKIRV
-117 KLAGVTNKDE
+117 KLAGVTNKEE

-145 NLLMTSDVL
+145 NLLMSSDVL
-154 ESGGARLT
+154 EAGGARLT
-162 TDTSGRPAVSL
+162 TDQNGRPAVSL
-173 AVKDKD
+173 VVKDKD

-189 DYDNNIIV
+189 DYENNIIA
-197 IWLDYDESVDSYA
+197 IWLDYNEMTDSYA
-210 SEGAYCGSSESNCI
+210 SEGSMCGTSESNCI
-224 SSATVSEAFSS
+224 SSATVSEGFAS

-243 TEDEASNL
+243 TEEEASNL
-251 VDLINSGSLPTKL
+251 VDLINSGSLPAKL
-264 TEVSSKTV
+264 TEISSKTV

-291 VLAIIILLIG
+291 ILAIIILLIG

-312 SVLLYTL
+312 SILLYTL
-319 LVFASFWLVGGVLTL
+319 FVFAAFWLIGGVLTL

-359 EELLKGKSLEY
+359 EELLKGRSLEP
-370 AFRNGSKASLGTILD
+370 AFKNGSKASFGTILD
-385 ANITTLLVAII
+385 ANLTTLLVAII
-396 MFYFGESSVKGFA
+396 MFYLGESSVKGFA

-420 VTMVFITRVLMK
+420 VTMVGITRILMK

-437 KYFDNKLSLFIGLRE
+437 KYFDNKLNFFIGVHE
-452 DSIKKEEKKPTYNY
+452 DNIKEEKKKPTYNY

-471 YFAIF
+471 FFAAF
-476 SLVIMIASVIM
+476 SLVVILASVIM
-487 FAFKGMNLGIDFR
+487 FTFKGMNLGIDFQ

-506 LATTKVSE
+506 LATTEVSE
-514 EDLRSDLKELD
+514 KDLRSDLKELKLD
-525 LEEVSIDITNSETDI
+525 EVSIDVTSSETDI

-545 LKESEINEVESYF
+545 LKEDEIAEVESYF
-558 LEKYN
+558 LDKYN
-563 TSVDIGVVS
+563 ASVDIGVVS

-583 IFSIIISLIGIILYI
+583 IFSILISLIGIILYI

-623 SVILLRIE
+623 SVILLRVE

-661 IRKKDKENLNK
+661 LKKKDKENFSK
-672 EELKEVVNIS
+672 DELKEVVNIS
-682 IRDTMSRSIYTS
+682 IKETMARSIYTS

-741 ATIRKNKKTKNTKKV
+741 ASKKKNNNKKKKIV
-756 REVSERTIKGIN
+756 KEVSEKTIKGIN

>member
-1 MKRKE
+1 MK
-6 KVKDKKV
+6 KDKKL

-20 ERKHMAKEKKSMLLR
+20 ERGHMAKEKKSMLLK
-35 TLLLVLIAI
+35 TGLLVVIAV

-78 EEMNSDILNS
+78 SKMTKDKLNA

-103 EPEITIEGNDKIRV
+103 EPEITLEGNDKIRV

-145 NLLMTSDVL
+145 NLLMSSDVL
-154 ESGGARLT
+154 EAGGARLT
-162 TDTSGRPAVSL
+162 TDANGRPAVSL

-189 DYDNNIIV
+189 DYENNVIV
-197 IWLDYDESVDSYA
+197 IWLDYNEMTDSYA
-210 SEGAYCGSSESNCI
+210 SEASMCGTSESNCI
-224 SSATVSEAFSS
+224 SAATVSEGFAS

-243 TEDEASNL
+243 TEEEASNL
-251 VDLINSGSLPTKL
+251 VDLINSGSLPAKL
-264 TEVSSKTV
+264 TEISSKTV

-312 SVLLYTL
+312 SILLYTL
-319 LVFASFWLVGGVLTL
+319 FVFAAFWLIGGVLTL

-359 EELLKGKSLEY
+359 EELLKGRSLET
-370 AFRNGSKASLGTILD
+370 AFKNGSKASFGTILD
-385 ANITTLLVAII
+385 ANLTTLLVAII
-396 MFYFGESSVKGFA
+396 MFYLGESSVKGFA

-420 VTMVFITRVLMK
+420 VTMVFITRFLMK

-437 KYFDNKLSLFIGLRE
+437 KYFDNKLNFFIGVH
-452 DSIKKEEKKPTYNY
+452 EENINKTDKKPTYNY

-471 YFAIF
+471 FFAAF
-476 SLVIMIASVIM
+476 SLVVILASVVM
-487 FAFKGMNLGIDFR
+487 FAFKGMNLGIDFQ

-506 LATTKVSE
+506 LATTEVSE
-514 EDLRSDLKELD
+514 KDLRSDLKELKLD
-525 LEEVSIDITNSETDI
+525 EVSIDITSSETDI

-545 LKESEINEVESYF
+545 LKEDEINKVESYF
-558 LEKYN
+558 LDKYN
-563 TSVDIGVVS
+563 ASVDIGVVS

-583 IFSIIISLIGIILYI
+583 IFSIVISLIGIILYI

-623 SVILLRIE
+623 SVILLRVE

-661 IRKKDKENLNK
+661 LRKKDKENLNK
-672 EELKEVVNIS
+672 EELKDVVNIS
-682 IRDTMSRSIYTS
+682 IKETMARSIYTS

-741 ATIRKNKKTKNTKKV
+741 ASKKKNNNKKKRVVK
-756 REVSERTIKGIN
+756 EVSEKTIKGIN

>member
-1 MKRKE
+1 MK
-6 KVKDKKV
+6 KKV
-13 KEKKIKK
+13 KKIKK
-20 ERKHMAKEKKSMLLR
+20 ERKHMAKEKKSMLLK
-35 TLLLVLIAI
+35 TGLLVVIAT
-44 IVCFLIVPLF
+44 IVCFSIVPLF

-69 LYEVSPIDG
+69 LYQVSPIDG
-78 EEMNSDILNS
+78 SKMNKDKLNA

-103 EPEITIEGNDKIRV
+103 EPEITLEGEDKIRV
-117 KLAGVTNKDE
+117 KLAGVTNKE
-127 ARETLSTVATL
+127 QARETLSTVATL

-145 NLLMTSDVL
+145 NLLMSSNVL
-154 ESGGARLT
+154 EAGGAKLT
-162 TDTSGRPAVSL
+162 KDSSGRPAVSL

-189 DYDNNIIV
+189 DYKKNVIV
-197 IWLDYDESVDSYA
+197 IWLDYNEMTDSYA
-210 SEGAYCGSSESNCI
+210 HEGSACGTSESNCI
-224 SSATVSEAFSS
+224 SAATVSEGFAS

-243 TEDEASNL
+243 TDEEASNL
-251 VDLINSGSLPTKL
+251 VDLINSGSLPAKL
-264 TEVSSKTV
+264 TEISSKTV

-291 VLAIIILLIG
+291 ILAIIILLIG

-319 LVFASFWLVGGVLTL
+319 LVFASFWLIGGVLTL
-334 PGIAALILGI
+334 SGIAALILGI
-344 GMAVDANVLTYSRIK
+344 GMAVDANVLTFARIK
-359 EELLKGKSLEY
+359 EELLKGRSLET
-370 AFRNGSKASLGTILD
+370 AFKNGSKASLGTILD
-385 ANITTLLVAII
+385 ANLTTILVAII
-396 MFYFGESSVKGFA
+396 MFWLGESSVKGFA

-420 VTMVFITRVLMK
+420 VTMVGITRILMK
-432 MFVKT
+432 MFIKT
-437 KYFDNKLSLFIGLRE
+437 KYFDNKLNLFIGIHE
-452 DSIKKEEKKPTYNY
+452 ETIKKEKKKSTYNY

-471 YFAIF
+471 FFAMF
-476 SLVIMIASVIM
+476 SLVIIVASVVM
-487 FAFKGMNLGIDFR
+487 FAFKGINLGIDFK

-506 LATTKVSE
+506 LATTEVS
-514 EDLRSDLKELD
+514 DADIRDDLKELKLD
-525 LEEVSIDITNSETDI
+525 VVSVDINSGETDI

-545 LKESEINEVESYF
+545 LKEDEITEVESYF
-558 LEKYN
+558 LDKYN

-572 NVVKQDLIKNA
+572 NMVKQDLIKNA
-583 IFSIIISLIGIILYI
+583 IISIVISLIGIILYI

-623 SVILLRIE
+623 SIVLLRVE

-661 IRKKDKENLNK
+661 LRKQAKDNINK
-672 EELKEVVNIS
+672 NELKEIVNTS
-682 IRDTMSRSIYTS
+682 IKETMARSISTS

-702 ALLVMGS
+702 ALLIMGS

-717 AMIVGLIAGTYSSL
+717 ALIVGIIAGTYSSL
-731 LLAGWLYVFF
+731 LIAGWLYVLF
-741 ATIRKNKKTKNTKKV
+741 ASKRKNDKKKKTTK
-756 REVSERTIKGIN
+756 EISEKTIKGIN
-768 D
+768 A

>member
-1 MKRKE
+1 MKKE
-6 KVKDKKV
+6 KKV
-13 KEKKIKK
+13 KEKKIKNVK
-20 ERKHMAKEKKSMLLR
+20 NKMASPKKKMLIR
-35 TLLLVLIAI
+35 TFLLVIIAVI
-44 IVCFLIVPLF
+44 TCTLIVPLF

-69 LYEVSPIDG
+69 LYEVSPVDDSK
-78 EEMNSDILNS
+78 MTKDKLNA

-103 EPEITIEGNDKIRV
+103 EPEITLEGDNRIRV
-117 KLAGVTNKDE
+117 KLAGVTNKEE
-127 ARETLSTVATL
+127 ARETLSTVASL

-154 ESGGARLT
+154 EAGGARVT
-162 TDTSGRPAVSL
+162 TDSSGRPAVALS
-173 AVKDKD
+173 VKDKD

-189 DYDNNIIV
+189 DYENNMIV
-197 IWLDYDESVDSYA
+197 IWLDFNEMTDSYA
-210 SEGAYCGSSESNCI
+210 NEGSMCGTDESNCL
-224 SSATVSEAFSS
+224 SAATVSEGFAS

-243 TEDEASNL
+243 TEEEVTNL

-279 TLTMTMYAGIAG
+279 TLTTTMYAGIAG

-301 IYNFAGIISAV
+301 IYNFAGFISAV
-312 SVLLYTL
+312 SILLYTL
-319 LVFASFWLVGGVLTL
+319 LVFAAFWLVGGVLTL

-359 EELLKGKSLEY
+359 EELLKGRSLEN
-370 AFRNGSKASLGTILD
+370 AFKNGSKLSFGTILD
-385 ANITTLLVAII
+385 ANLTTLLVAII

-420 VTMVFITRVLMK
+420 ITMVAITRFLMK
-432 MFVKT
+432 IFVKT
-437 KYFDNKLSLFIGLRE
+437 KYFDNKLSLFIGVNE
-452 DSIKKEEKKPTYNY
+452 DKINKEKLEVKEEKTYNY
-466 LGLSK
+466 LGKSK
-471 YFAIF
+471 YY
-476 SLVIMIASVIM
+476 
-487 FAFKGMNLGIDFR
+487 LGIDFQ

-506 LATTKVSE
+506 LATTEVSK
-514 EDLRSDLKELD
+514 EDLSSDLKELKLD
-525 LEEVSIDITNSETDI
+525 EVSIDITSSETDI
-540 RVSDE
+540 RISNE
-545 LKESEINEVESYF
+545 LKEEKIEEVESYF
-558 LEKYN
+558 LDKYN
-563 TSVDIGVVS
+563 ASVDIGVVS

-583 IFSIIISLIGIILYI
+583 IFSILVSLIGIILYI

-611 ICLVHDALMMVA
+611 ICLVHDSLMMLA
-623 SVILLRIE
+623 GVILLRTEI
-631 VNSMFIAAVLAI
+631 NSMFIAAVLAI

-661 IRKKDKENLNK
+661 LKAKDKEK
-672 EELKEVVNIS
+672 ISKDELKEVVNRS
-682 IRDTMSRSIYTS
+682 IKDTMARSIYTS

-717 AMIVGLIAGTYSSL
+717 AMIIGLVAGTYSSL
-731 LLAGWLYVFF
+731 LIAPRLYVFF
-741 ATIRKNKKTKNTKKV
+741 AINDKKKRKKQVKK
-756 REVSERTIKGIN
+756 EVSEKIIKGIN

>member
-1 MKRKE
+1 MKKE
-6 KVKDKKV
+6 KKI

-20 ERKHMAKEKKSMLLR
+20 ERKHMAKEKKSMLLK
-35 TLLLVLIAI
+35 TGLLVVIAA

-69 LYEVSPIDG
+69 LYQVSPIDG
-78 EEMNSDILNS
+78 SKMTKDKLNA

-103 EPEITIEGNDKIRV
+103 EPEITLEGNDKIRV
-117 KLAGVTNKDE
+117 KLAGVTNKEE

-154 ESGGARLT
+154 EAGGARLT
-162 TDTSGRPAVSL
+162 TDQNGRPAVSL

-189 DYDNNIIV
+189 DYENNVIV
-197 IWLDYDESVDSYA
+197 IWLDYNEMADSYA
-210 SEGAYCGSSESNCI
+210 SEGSMCGTSESNCI
-224 SSATVSEAFSS
+224 SAATVSEGFAS

-243 TEDEASNL
+243 TEEEASNL
-251 VDLINSGSLPTKL
+251 VDLINSGSLPAKL
-264 TEVSSKTV
+264 TEISSKTV

-291 VLAIIILLIG
+291 ILAIIILLIG

-312 SVLLYTL
+312 SILLYTL
-319 LVFASFWLVGGVLTL
+319 FVFAAFWLIGGVLTL

-359 EELLKGKSLEY
+359 EELLKGRSLET
-370 AFRNGSKASLGTILD
+370 AFKNGSKASFRTILD
-385 ANITTLLVAII
+385 ANLTTLLVAII
-396 MFYFGESSVKGFA
+396 MFYLGESSVKGFA

-420 VTMVFITRVLMK
+420 VTMVGITRILMK

-437 KYFDNKLSLFIGLRE
+437 KYFDNKLNLFIGVHE
-452 DSIKKEEKKPTYNY
+452 ENIKEEKKKPTYNY

-471 YFAIF
+471 FFAVF
-476 SLVIMIASVIM
+476 SLVVILASVVM
-487 FAFKGMNLGIDFR
+487 FAFKGMNLGIDFQ

-506 LATTKVSE
+506 LSTTEVSE
-514 EDLRSDLKELD
+514 EDLRSDLKELK
-525 LEEVSIDITNSETDI
+525 LEELSIDITNSETDI

-545 LKESEINEVESYF
+545 LKEDEIAEVESYF
-558 LEKYN
+558 LDKYN
-563 TSVDIGVVS
+563 ASVDIGVVS

-583 IFSIIISLIGIILYI
+583 IFSIVISLIGIILYI

-623 SVILLRIE
+623 SVILLRVE

-649 NTIVVFDRVREN
+649 NTIVVFDRVREKLK
-661 IRKKDKENLNK
+661 KKDKENFSK
-672 EELKEVVNIS
+672 DELKEVVNIS
-682 IRDTMSRSIYTS
+682 IKDTMARSIYTS

-731 LLAGWLYVFF
+731 LLAGWLYVSF
-741 ATIRKNKKTKNTKKV
+741 ASKKKNNNKKRKV
-756 REVSERTIKGIN
+756 VKEVSEKTIKGIN

>member
-1 MKRKE
+1 MKK
-6 KVKDKKV
+6 KDKKI

-20 ERKHMAKEKKSMLLR
+20 EIGHMAKEKKSMLLK
-35 TLLLVLIAI
+35 TGLLIVIAA

-78 EEMNSDILNS
+78 SKMTKDKLNA

-103 EPEITIEGNDKIRV
+103 EPEITLEGNDKIRV

-145 NLLMTSDVL
+145 NLLMSSDVL
-154 ESGGARLT
+154 EAGGARLT
-162 TDTSGRPAVSL
+162 TDSSGRPAVSL

-189 DYDNNIIV
+189 DYDNNVIV
-197 IWLDYDESVDSYA
+197 IWLDYNEMTDSYA
-210 SEGAYCGSSESNCI
+210 SEGSMCGTSESNCI
-224 SSATVSEAFSS
+224 SAATVSEGFAS

-243 TEDEASNL
+243 SEEEASNL

-264 TEVSSKTV
+264 TEISSKTV

-319 LVFASFWLVGGVLTL
+319 FVFAAFWLIGGVLTL

-359 EELLKGKSLEY
+359 EELLKGRSLET
-370 AFRNGSKASLGTILD
+370 AFKNGSKASFGTILD
-385 ANITTLLVAII
+385 ANLTTLLVAII
-396 MFYFGESSVKGFA
+396 MFYLGESSVKGFA

-437 KYFDNKLSLFIGLRE
+437 KYFDNKLNFFIGVHEENINKE
-452 DSIKKEEKKPTYNY
+452 DKKPTYNY

-471 YFAIF
+471 FFAAF
-476 SLVIMIASVIM
+476 SLVVILASVVM
-487 FAFKGMNLGIDFR
+487 FAVKGMNLGIDFQ

-506 LATTKVSE
+506 LATTEVSE
-514 EDLRSDLKELD
+514 KDLRSDLKELKLD
-525 LEEVSIDITNSETDI
+525 EVSIDITSSETDI

-545 LKESEINEVESYF
+545 LKENEIDEVESYF

-563 TSVDIGVVS
+563 ASVDIGVVS

-583 IFSIIISLIGIILYI
+583 IFSIVISLIGIILYI

-623 SVILLRIE
+623 SVILLRVE

-661 IRKKDKENLNK
+661 LKKKDKDNLSK
-672 EELKEVVNIS
+672 DELKDVVNIS
-682 IRDTMSRSIYTS
+682 IKETMARSIYTS

-741 ATIRKNKKTKNTKKV
+741 ASKKRKTNKKKRVVK
-756 REVSERTIKGIN
+756 EVSEKTIKGIN

>member
-1 MKRKE
+1 MKK
-6 KVKDKKV
+6 

-20 ERKHMAKEKKSMLLR
+20 ERKHMDSPKKKILLR
-35 TLLLVLIAI
+35 TGLLIIIAV

-78 EEMNSDILNS
+78 SKMTKDKLNA

-103 EPEITIEGNDKIRV
+103 EPEITLEGNDRIRV
-117 KLAGVTNKDE
+117 KLAGVTNKEE
-127 ARETLSTVATL
+127 ARNTLSTVATL

-154 ESGGARLT
+154 EAGGARLT
-162 TDTSGRPAVSL
+162 TDANGRPAVSL

-189 DYDNNIIV
+189 DYENNVIV
-197 IWLDYDESVDSYA
+197 IWLDYNEMTDSYA
-210 SEGAYCGSSESNCI
+210 SEASMCGTSESNCI
-224 SSATVSEAFSS
+224 SAATVSEGFAS

-243 TEDEASNL
+243 TEDEATEL
-251 VDLINSGSLPTKL
+251 VDLINSGSLPAKL

-279 TLTMTMYAGIAG
+279 TLTTTMYAGIAG

-312 SVLLYTL
+312 SILLYTL
-319 LVFASFWLVGGVLTL
+319 FVFAAFWLIGGVLTL

-359 EELLKGKSLEY
+359 EELFKGRSLET
-370 AFRNGSKASLGTILD
+370 AFKNGSKASFGTILD
-385 ANITTLLVAII
+385 ANLTTLLVAII

-420 VTMVFITRVLMK
+420 VTMVFITRILMK

-437 KYFDNKLSLFIGLRE
+437 KYFDNKLQLFIGVRE
-452 DSIKKEEKKPTYNY
+452 EEINVKEKKPVYNY

-471 YFAIF
+471 FFAIF
-476 SLVIMIASVIM
+476 SLVVIVAGAIM
-487 FAFKGMNLGIDFR
+487 FTFKGMNLGIDFQ

-506 LATTKVSE
+506 IATTDISTD
-514 EDLRSDLKELD
+514 DLSKDLKELD
-525 LEEVSIDITNSETDI
+525 LEQVSIDVTSSETDI
-540 RVSDE
+540 RVKDE
-545 LKESEINEVESYF
+545 LKDDEIEKVESYF

-563 TSVDIGVVS
+563 ASVDIGVVS
-572 NVVKQDLIKNA
+572 NVVKQDLITNA
-583 IFSIIISLIGIILYI
+583 IFSILISLIGIILYI

-623 SVILLRIE
+623 TVILLRIE

-661 IRKKDKENLNK
+661 LKAKDKDKLTND
-672 EELKEVVNIS
+672 ELKEVVNIS
-682 IRDTMSRSIYTS
+682 IKETMARSIYTS

-702 ALLVMGS
+702 ALLIMGS

-717 AMIVGLIAGTYSSL
+717 AMMVGLIAGTYSSL
-731 LLAGWLYVFF
+731 LLASSLFIFF
-741 ATIRKNKKTKNTKKV
+741 SSKINKKKRKNKPKV
-756 REVSERTIKGIN
+756 KELSEKTIKGIN